1 MEYPSKNDFFIRFKA
16 LINERGRFIDYVLVE
31 VSDNFYFA
39 TGMNSDRV
47 LGEKLS
53 SMVIEMENPILGFKN
68 FHYHMLPRTRRK
80 FEHYIEEE
88 DRWYLVTL
96 YSDERD
102 YLMMVYTDIS
112 RYTEGLKDIKSLKKD
127 NKGVNVLEKDNRISS

>member
-16 LINERGRFIDYVLVE
+16 LINERGRFLDYVLVE

-53 SMVIEMENPILGFKN
+53 SMVIEMENPVMGLKN

-80 FEHYIEEE
+80 FEYYVEEE
-88 DRWYLVTL
+88 DRWYLVSL

-112 RYTEGLKDIKSLKKD
+112 RYKEGKSSGTKRRFGND
-127 NKGVNVLEKDNRISS
+127 EGNDSNRKLG

>member
-16 LINERGRFIDYVLVE
+16 LINERGRFLDYVLVE

>member
-31 VSDNFYFA
+31 ASDNFYFA

-47 LGEKLS
+47 LGNKLS
-53 SMVIEMENPILGFKN
+53 DMVIELENPILGLKD
-68 FHYHMLPRTRRK
+68 FHYHMLPKTRRK

-88 DRWYLVTL
+88 NRWYLVTL

-102 YLMMVYTDIS
+102 YLMMIYTDVTRLKEES
-112 RYTEGLKDIKSLKKD
+112 TKRFSFGVGSVEGNDTNRKS
-127 NKGVNVLEKDNRISS
+127 G

>member
-16 LINERGRFIDYVLVE
+16 LINERGRFLDYVLVE

-53 SMVIEMENPILGFKN
+53 SMVIEMENPVLGLKN
-68 FHYHMLPRTRRK
+68 FHYHMLPRTRRN

-112 RYTEGLKDIKSLKKD
+112 KYKEEASGNRKRRFGND
-127 NKGVNVLEKDNRISS
+127 EKDDNNRKLG

>member
-53 SMVIEMENPILGFKN
+53 SMVIEMENPILGLKN

-80 FEHYIEEE
+80 FEYYIKEE

>member
-39 TGMNSDRV
+39 TGMNSDRI
-47 LGEKLS
+47 LGEKLGN
-53 SMVIEMENPILGFKN
+53 MVIEMENPVLGLKD
-68 FHYHMLPRTRRK
+68 FHYQMLPKTRRK
-80 FEHYIEEE
+80 FEHYVEEE
-88 DRWYLVTL
+88 NRWYLVTL

-112 RYTEGLKDIKSLKKD
+112 RYKEESSRNTKHRFGND
-127 NKGVNVLEKDNRISS
+127 EKDDSKRKFG

>member
-16 LINERGRFIDYVLVE
+16 LTNERGRFLDYVLVE

-53 SMVIEMENPILGFKN
+53 SMVIEMENPVLGLKN
-68 FHYHMLPRTRRK
+68 FHYHMLPRSRRK
-80 FEHYIEEE
+80 FEYYVEEE
-88 DRWYLVTL
+88 DRWYLVSL

-112 RYTEGLKDIKSLKKD
+112 RYKEGSNDRHIFTSASKELKDSKRRKS
-127 NKGVNVLEKDNRISS
+127 G

>member
-16 LINERGRFIDYVLVE
+16 LINERGRFLDYVLVE

-53 SMVIEMENPILGFKN
+53 SMVIEMESPILGLKN

-88 DRWYLVTL
+88 DRWYLVSL

-112 RYTEGLKDIKSLKKD
+112 RYKEESSGSRKRRFGND
-127 NKGVNVLEKDNRISS
+127 EKDDNNRKLG

>member
-16 LINERGRFIDYVLVE
+16 LINERGRFLDYVLVE
-31 VSDNFYFA
+31 VSDNFYYA

-53 SMVIEMENPILGFKN
+53 SMVIEMENPVLGLKS
-68 FHYHMLPRTRRK
+68 FHYHMLPRNRRK
-80 FEHYIEEE
+80 FEYYVEEE
-88 DRWYLVTL
+88 DRWYLVNI

-102 YLMMVYTDIS
+102 YLMMVYTDIT
-112 RYTEGLKDIKSLKKD
+112 RYYEDKTGM
-127 NKGVNVLEKDNRISS
+127 NRFGNMEKRISDSIKKLG

>member
-31 VSDNFYFA
+31 VSDNFYYA
-39 TGMNSDRV
+39 TGMNSDMV

-53 SMVIEMENPILGFKN
+53 NMVIEMENDVLRLKD
-68 FHYHMLPRTRRK
+68 FHYHMLPKTRRK

-88 DRWYLVTL
+88 DRLYLVNL
-96 YSDERD
+96 YSDDRD
-102 YLMMVYTDIS
+102 YLMMVYTDIT
-112 RYTEGLKDIKSLKKD
+112 RYYNDKTAVNRFGNMEKKLSEGIKKL
-127 NKGVNVLEKDNRISS
+127 G

>member
-16 LINERGRFIDYVLVE
+16 LINERGRFLDYVLVE

-53 SMVIEMENPILGFKN
+53 SMVIEMESPILGLKN

-88 DRWYLVTL
+88 DRWYLVSL

-112 RYTEGLKDIKSLKKD
+112 RYKEGASGTRSARASGPS
-127 NKGVNVLEKDNRISS
+127 NTFNNDNRKSG